1 MDCTAARKTQK
12 ADREKLRRDRLNEQ
26 FVVLGNILGKSNF
39 TFFGDFFYSLL
50 FLTYQGYPT
59 ARFSFVE

>member
-39 TFFGDFFYSLL
+39 TFFGEKIVMDFLYSLL
-50 FLTYQGYPT
+50 LKI
-59 ARFSFVE
+59 SNC